1 MFDEM
6 DFIGLLEPAPRRL
19 CDSMRLRDARAN
31 GLERG
36 DRVGKPGQMD
46 GTNLQQ
52 IFEAFEKV
60 YFDLFFISRVRR
72 CALMSST
79 TERKARESVLKGHA
93 ITINY

>member
-6 DFIGLLEPAPRRL
+6 DFIGLLEPAPRHL

-46 GTNLQQ
+46 EQ
-52 IFEAFEKV
+52 IFNKSSRP
-60 YFDLFFISRVRR
+60 LKKCISIFSLSHV
-72 CALMSST
+72 CEGAL
-79 TERKARESVLKGHA
+79 
-93 ITINY
+93 